1 MLEEYSKLKKEEQLS
16 KHLKNNIMKALV
28 YYGPE
33 MGNAE
38 MPDAIIEQPTDV
50 LLK

>member
-1 MLEEYSKLKKEEQLS
+1 MLEEYSKLKRRTTSKLS

-33 MGNAE
+33 M
-38 MPDAIIEQPTDV
+38 
-50 LLK
+50 